1 MEATIENYDKIRAYG
16 SLVKRYLWFLV
27 MAWTIIIGASLGWE
41 LYLTDKAIS
50 DIAYFEAKTTLDKD
64 ILYRRW
70 NSQQGGVYV
79 VASEYTPPNPYLSH
93 IPERD
98 IKLPSGK
105 ILTLVNPAYMTR
117 QVYEMAKKESGT
129 LGHITSLRPVNP
141 RNAPDP
147 WEARALN
154 AFYQG
159 RKEISSLE
167 KVEGKEYMRLMY
179 PFFTE
184 PSCLKCHAIH
194 GYTLGE
200 LRGGISASI
209 PMEPLRAIM
218 RGRIAET
225 YVSHLL
231 IWAIGLGAVTVAAR
245 RLNKSETER
254 MMVVNALREEKDTAQ
269 KYLDIAG
276 VMFLVINADQTVGL
290 INKKGCEIL
299 GYDEKEIAGK
309 NWFDHFLPER
319 VRSRAKAVFEK
330 IIAGDSESPEFLEDS
345 ILTRNGEER
354 IIEWHTTA
362 LTDDA
367 GNVIA
372 TLSSGTDI
380 TSRKLMEEEREKMLS
395 ELQESMSRIKVL
407 SGLLPICASCKKIRD
422 DKGYWNMLEVYIR
435 DHSEAEFSH
444 GLCPDCVR
452 ILYPG
457 YRKDNRE

>member
-1 MEATIENYDKIRAYG
+1 MGNYDKIRTYG
-16 SLVKRYLWFLV
+16 ALLKRYIWFLAL
-27 MAWTIIIGASLGWE
+27 AWTIIIGTSLAWE
-41 LYLTDKAIS
+41 LYLTEKTVS
-50 DIAYFEAKTTLDKD
+50 DIAYFEAKTSLNKD

-70 NSQQGGVYV
+70 NAMQGGVYV

-105 ILTLVNPAYMTR
+105 TLTLVNPAYMTR
-117 QVYEMAKKESGT
+117 QVYELAKQEFGT

-141 RNAPDP
+141 GNAPDP
-147 WEARALN
+147 WEARALE
-154 AFYQG
+154 AFFQG
-159 RKEISSLE
+159 GKEMSSAE
-167 KVEGKEYMRLMY
+167 KLKGKEYLRLMY

-184 PSCLKCHAIH
+184 QSCLKCHAIH

-200 LRGGISASI
+200 LRGGISTSI
-209 PMEPLRAIM
+209 PMDPIRAIM
-218 RGRIAET
+218 RGRISEI
-225 YVSHLL
+225 YISHIL
-231 IWAIGLGAVTVAAR
+231 IWVIGLGAVIVAAK

-254 MMVVNALREEKDTAQ
+254 MMAVNALREEKDTAQ
-269 KYLDIAG
+269 KYLDVAG
-276 VMFLVINADQTVGL
+276 VMFLVIKADQTVGL

-309 NWFDHFLPER
+309 NWFDNYLPER
-319 VRSRAKAVFEK
+319 ARSSARAMFEK
-330 IIAGDSESPEFLEDS
+330 VIAGDIEPPAFFENS

-354 IIEWHTTA
+354 IVEWHTAA
-362 LTDDA
+362 LTGYA
-367 GNVIA
+367 GNVVA

-380 TSRKLMEEEREKMLS
+380 TGRKLMEKEREKMLS
-395 ELQESMSRIKVL
+395 ELQESISRIKIL
-407 SGLLPICASCKKIRD
+407 SGMLPICASCKKIRD
-422 DKGYWNMLEVYIR
+422 DNGYWNMLEVYIR

-452 ILYPG
+452 KLYPG